1 MPFCPTNQE
10 FWQEY
15 IVGLFERKLTDRIFG
30 GPREKWKII
39 QKEKKILVKFC
50 TKMPLVPT
58 GQKFRKECN
67 VSVFA

>member
-39 QKEKKILVKFC
+39 QKEKKNF
-50 TKMPLVPT
+50 
-58 GQKFRKECN
+58 G
-67 VSVFA
+67 